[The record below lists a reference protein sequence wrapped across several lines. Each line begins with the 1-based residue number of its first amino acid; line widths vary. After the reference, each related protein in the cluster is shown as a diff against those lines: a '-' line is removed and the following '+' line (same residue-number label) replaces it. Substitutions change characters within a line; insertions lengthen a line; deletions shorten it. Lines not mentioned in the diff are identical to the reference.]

1 MIKNIIKKLLDI
13 ICFVGGSS
21 LTFYALVS
29 FEAHSTYAGRNNNPI
44 RIYYQYDFL
53 SILYGT
59 VGIGLVA
66 LGFVLRSWY
75 KQKWFYFTHTLNY
88 LKNQNNKENLIGRE
102 IINNQELLVSN
113 MLEIQALI
121 RILERKG
128 ITNYDEILEEVK
140 KLQVEMEEKI
150 KKMGREN

>member
-1 MIKNIIKKLLDI
+1 MKN
-13 ICFVGGSS
+13 
-21 LTFYALVS
+21 
-29 FEAHSTYAGRNNNPI
+29 R
-44 RIYYQYDFL
+44 
-53 SILYGT
+53 
-59 VGIGLVA
+59 
-66 LGFVLRSWY
+66 
-75 KQKWFYFTHTLNY
+75 
-88 LKNQNNKENLIGRE
+88 NNKENRMGSE